1 MQRLG
6 KLLLRV
12 SLIYVGI
19 VIVFALL
26 ESTLMYPAP
35 DPADGNWEPR
45 DFAYDDVV
53 VEASDGNE
61 VHGWYCPL
69 PDATTTIL
77 FCHGNGEHVAW
88 LADDV
93 LELQERFGV
102 NVLVFD
108 YRGYGKSQG
117 SPGEDGILMDADAIY
132 AWLVE
137 KHSNAPI
144 EHQIILWGRSLGGAV
159 AIHLAATRGCDLLI
173 LDRTFDSMVNVASSR
188 FPWLPVRLMLRNRYP
203 SAERIQGYSGP
214 VFQVH
219 GRNDGVVPFR
229 FGQQL
234 HESLSGNEAEF
245 IALDDLPHNYPWPEN
260 TYTQLKS
267 FWHSVR

>member
-6 KLLLRV
+6 KLLLTIA
-12 SLIYVGI
+12 LLYVGI

-35 DPADGNWEPR
+35 NPADGDWEPT
-45 DFAYDDVV
+45 DFAYEDVFAS
-53 VEASDGNE
+53 ASDGNQ

-69 PDATTTIL
+69 PGANTTVL

-117 SPGEDGILMDADAIY
+117 SPGEEGILRDAEAIY
-132 AWLVE
+132 GWLAE
-137 KHSNAPI
+137 KHKAAP
-144 EHQIILWGRSLGGAV
+144 EHKTVLWGRSIGGAV
-159 AIHLAATRGCDLLI
+159 AIHLAATGDCNLLI

-203 SAERIQGYSGP
+203 SAARIQGYSGP

-219 GRNDGVVPFR
+219 GRNDEVVPFR

-234 HESLSGNEAEF
+234 HQSLSGNEAEF
-245 IALDDLPHNYPWPEN
+245 LDLDNLPHNYPWPEN
-260 TYTQLKS
+260 VYTQLKR
-267 FWHSVR
+267 FWQSVL